1 MRSFFKIFF
10 ASLLA
15 LVIFTVIGFFMI
27 TAILVGATRAEKP
40 SVGENAV
47 IAIDLS
53 KQYQEQVQ
61 NNPLGSFVQDATDIP
76 SLFDVVKL
84 INYAASDNNV
94 KGIYLK
100 CNDNS
105 NGFAASQEIR
115 NALIQF
121 KKSGKFV
128 IAYAEVMGQ
137 KAYYVA
143 AAANKVY
150 TNPAGVVEWKGLA
163 STYTFF
169 KGTLD
174 MLKVE
179 PQIFYAGKFKSATEP
194 FRETKMTDA
203 NKLQTSEYLGELYSN
218 LLLAASQHTGK
229 DTAYLKQLANNG
241 SIQTAYDAFKMGLI
255 DGVRYEDEII
265 SEINQQLKNQ
275 PTDIINF
282 VAIGKYA
289 KAIDYKAYEGDKI
302 AIIFAEGNIV
312 DGKASSGNIAS
323 EEYIEIISK
332 ARTDNSI
339 KAIVLRINSPG
350 GSALA
355 SEVILRELL
364 LAKKIKPVVVSF
376 GDVAASGGYYIATG
390 ADSIFAQPTTIT
402 GSIGV
407 FTIIPNFQQFFND
420 KLGVTFD
427 RVKTGPYADLISV
440 DRPLTSGE
448 KLFIQNSIDT
458 IYNQFKTRVSQ
469 GRKISMEM
477 VDSIAQGRVWTGQKA
492 VKIKLVDKLG
502 NIQDAIDCAVRMA
515 KVNTYRLKEY
525 PEKKGLIESLVS
537 DYGDGVKE
545 KAIKEEIG
553 AGQYQLWQKLND
565 LKGMCMVPQAR
576 LPFDINIR

>member
-15 LVIFTVIGFFMI
+15 LVIFTVIGFFII

-241 SIQTAYDAFKMGLI
+241 SIQTAYDALKMGLI

>member
-15 LVIFTVIGFFMI
+15 LVIFTVIGFFII

-115 NALIQF
+115 NALLQF

-169 KGTLD
+169 KGTLE

-229 DTAYLKQLANNG
+229 DTAYLKQLAING

-323 EEYIEIISK
+323 EEYIEIIRK

-440 DRPLTSGE
+440 DRPLTNGE

-502 NIQDAIDCAVRMA
+502 NIQDAINCAVRMA

>member
-163 STYTFF
+163 STFTFF

-553 AGQYQLWQKLND
+553 AGQY
-565 LKGMCMVPQAR
+565 
-576 LPFDINIR
+576 

>member
-163 STYTFF
+163 STFTFF

>member
-61 NNPLGSFVQDATDIP
+61 NNPLGSFVQEATDIP

-163 STYTFF
+163 STFTFF